1 MAAHS
6 RAEEL
11 IQRRTQPGEIRAPG
25 QPVVAFLD
33 KSDRDV
39 PALEALGEAQA
50 GLPGNG
56 VVEHAVQ
63 QPHRASKRDL
73 GARYEMTAAVFEQ
86 AKPIGVAN
94 RVVSRGQGDCAA
106 FPKLLALR
114 RIEPRPDE
122 ILGEVG
128 CGSDPDERVDSLD
141 SRERGEQIQPPMLEP
156 IRICRPS
163 VSASRT
169 AIASSDQRPI
179 VPTPRSPLD
188 APCPK

>member
-11 IQRRTQPGEIRAPG
+11 IQRCAQTGEIRAPR
-25 QPVVAFLD
+25 QPVVTFLD

-39 PALEALGEAQA
+39 PAPEALGEAQA
-50 GLPGNG
+50 CLPGNG

-63 QPHRASKRDL
+63 QPHRAYKRDF
-73 GARYEMTAAVFEQ
+73 GAHHEMAPSVFEQ
-86 AKPIGVAN
+86 SERMGVAI
-94 RVVSRGQGDCAA
+94 RIIPRGQRKRAGL
-106 FPKLLALR
+106 PKLLALR
-114 RIEPRPDE
+114 R
-122 ILGEVG
+122 
-128 CGSDPDERVDSLD
+128 
-141 SRERGEQIQPPMLEP
+141 IQPPMLEP

-169 AIASSDQRPI
+169 AIASSDQQPI
-179 VPTPRSPLD
+179 VPTPMSPLD